1 MVGKFFTNEPPGK
14 PSYHSRK
21 KTPHTK
27 YMLKGQWGQ
36 FEIKINKISYITASK
51 KFRNNFTKEV
61 EDLYTENLQNIVE
74 RIENISK

>member
-1 MVGKFFTNEPPGK
+1 
-14 PSYHSRK
+14 
-21 KTPHTK
+21 
-27 YMLKGQWGQ
+27 MLKGQWGQ